1 MSEVW
6 NFFGAKRH
14 SVPHLGLMLKPKAAA
29 VSQRTLLE
37 WRGLMSA
44 AADKGLRL
52 RHDDAQLFALDREGR
67 GQTADPLAVQFKSRR
82 RVARAEGEKFAQA
95 LDGLTEA
102 FLAES
107 VQL

>member
-14 SVPHLGLMLKPKAAA
+14 SIPHLGLNLKPKAAA
-29 VSQRTLLE
+29 DVSRRTLLE

-52 RHDDAQLFALDREGR
+52 RHDYAQLFALDREGR
-67 GQTADPLAVQFKSRR
+67 GQMTDPLAVQFKGRR
-82 RVARAEGEKFAQA
+82 RVAR
-95 LDGLTEA
+95 
-102 FLAES
+102 
-107 VQL
+107 